1 MLLALLLTFTSLL
14 PLMGFA
20 YFLQFLDKLA
30 LSQATLF
37 NLREDL
43 VATSI
48 NAAEMELTQTEHAR
62 LAILLDIGY
71 LLSWLS
77 ILELPEFLCDRPAA
91 NWEVPGYVGVS
102 LRGLRLSNG

>member
-1 MLLALLLTFTSLL
+1 M

-43 VATSI
+43 VPYTARHTHSLFSI
-48 NAAEMELTQTEHAR
+48 
-62 LAILLDIGY
+62 
-71 LLSWLS
+71 
-77 ILELPEFLCDRPAA
+77 
-91 NWEVPGYVGVS
+91 
-102 LRGLRLSNG
+102 

>member
-1 MLLALLLTFTSLL
+1 M

-43 VATSI
+43 VGPHRTVCFSSNLIRYRISKDPTTPGHRPSSTLATFSGVGR
-48 NAAEMELTQTEHAR
+48 AR
-62 LAILLDIGY
+62 T
-71 LLSWLS
+71 
-77 ILELPEFLCDRPAA
+77 
-91 NWEVPGYVGVS
+91 
-102 LRGLRLSNG
+102 